1 MNVFDNSD
9 IANYQDAVAKANTA
23 NLTEDQ
29 KATRRQQEEDK
40 ETDSYNETLR
50 GILDP
55 IGGELLRK
63 PLEGLV
69 HDTLK
74 KGIKKLTGKA
84 TEEGTKIAKAGAK
97 KLAERLG
104 VSEDQITGAT
114 RKLSGVKEPSLGE
127 VKLPKSTLPAKLDDE
142 TAKLLN
148 RSRRVRGKAPKIN
161 TTKTAEVDGEPRLV
175 SAFDDTPIVPKPF
188 KAPLFEDATGDDWVD
203 KLYNSPVN
211 ATSKTVE
218 RARARVPTEA
228 PPAEEPR
235 PITKSLDDIFKQ
247 PETQEAVD
255 FKFKRPIQPKT
266 EPDLSDLPSVEELTA
281 AKAEPQVLDQLAPM
295 RELAQQQAEARNSS
309 IIDTAKPL
317 PKPQPVEPPKPTAPA
332 TTDEP
337 TAGQSIGNQAEKEAG
352 QPLEKSIGEDVGKE
366 AGEAV
371 LESEAALGGPEDPL
385 ADIAGLFAGLGTL
398 LGGELGGKK
407 SEPVEQVQAQLN
419 PSTTYGI

>member
-1 MNVFDNSD
+1 MNIFDNSD
-9 IANYQDAVAKANTA
+9 IANYQDAVAKANEA
-23 NLTEDQ
+23 NLTQSQ
-29 KATRRQQEEDK
+29 KIQRRQEAEDK
-40 ETDSYNETLR
+40 ETDKYNDTLR

-127 VKLPKSTLPAKLDDE
+127 VKLPKSTLPARLDDE

-175 SAFDDTPIVPKPF
+175 SAFDDSPIVPKPF
-188 KAPLFEDATGDDWVD
+188 KAPLFKDATGDDWLD

-211 ATSKTVE
+211 ATSKTVKS
-218 RARARVPTEA
+218 ARARVPTEA

-235 PITKSLDDIFKQ
+235 TITKSLDDIFKQ

-255 FKFKRPIQPKT
+255 LKFKRPLPPQPD
-266 EPDLSDLPSVEELTA
+266 PDLADLPSVEELASA
-281 AKAEPQVLDQLAPM
+281 AKSEPQVLDQLAPM
-295 RELAQQQAEARNSS
+295 RELAQQQAESTNAS

-352 QPLEKSIGEDVGKE
+352 GVLEKDVGKE
-366 AGEAV
+366 AGDAV
-371 LESEAALGGPEDPL
+371 LESEAVLGGPEDPL

-398 LGGELGGKK
+398 IGGELGGKK
-407 SEPVEQVQAQLN
+407 SEPIEQAQAQLN
-419 PSTTYGI
+419 PSSTYGI

>member
-9 IANYQDAVAKANTA
+9 IANYQDAVAKANEA
-23 NLTEDQ
+23 NLTQSQ
-29 KATRRQQEEDK
+29 KIQKRQDAEDK
-40 ETDSYNETLR
+40 ETDKYNDTLR

-114 RKLSGVKEPSLGE
+114 RKLSGVKEPPLGE
-127 VKLPKSTLPAKLDDE
+127 VKLPKSTLPASLDND
-142 TAKLLN
+142 TAELLN

-161 TTKTAEVDGEPRLV
+161 TTPTEEVDGEPRLV
-175 SAFDDTPIVPKPF
+175 SAFDDAPIVPKPF
-188 KAPLFEDATGDDWVD
+188 KTPLFEDATGDDWVD

-218 RARARVPTEA
+218 SARARVPTEA
-228 PPAEEPR
+228 PPTEEPR
-235 PITKSLDDIFKQ
+235 PITKSLEDIFKQ

-255 FKFKRPIQPKT
+255 FKFKRPLQPKT

-309 IIDTAKPL
+309 IIDTANPL

-332 TTDEP
+332 PTDEP
-337 TAGQSIGNQAEKEAG
+337 SAGQSIGKQAEKEAG
-352 QPLEKSIGEDVGKE
+352 GVLEKDVGKE
-366 AGEAV
+366 VGAEIATDAIEG
-371 LESEAALGGPEDPL
+371 SAAAQGFLDPIS
-385 ADIAGLFAGLGTL
+385 DIAGLFAAVGTL

-407 SEPVEQVQAQLN
+407 SEPIEQVQAQLN

>member
-9 IANYQDAVAKANTA
+9 IANYQDAVAKANEA

-29 KATRRQQEEDK
+29 KATRRQQAEDK
-40 ETDSYNETLR
+40 ETDKYNDTLR

-114 RKLSGVKEPSLGE
+114 RKLSGVKEPPLGE
-127 VKLPKSTLPAKLDDE
+127 VKLPKSTLPASLDND
-142 TAKLLN
+142 TAELLN

-161 TTKTAEVDGEPRLV
+161 TTPTEEVDGEPRLI
-175 SAFDDTPIVPKPF
+175 SAFDDSPIVPKPF
-188 KAPLFEDATGDDWVD
+188 KTPLFEDATGDDWID

-218 RARARVPTEA
+218 SARARVPTEA
-228 PPAEEPR
+228 PPTEEPR
-235 PITKSLDDIFKQ
+235 PITKSLEDIFKQ

-255 FKFKRPIQPKT
+255 FKFKRPLQPKT

-332 TTDEP
+332 PTEEP
-337 TAGQSIGNQAEKEAG
+337 SAGQSIAKQAEKEAG
-352 QPLEKSIGEDVGKE
+352 GVLEKDVGKE

-407 SEPVEQVQAQLN
+407 SEPIEQVQAQLN

>member
-9 IANYQDAVAKANTA
+9 IANYQDAVAKANEA

-29 KATRRQQEEDK
+29 KATRRQQAEDK
-40 ETDSYNETLR
+40 ETDKYNDTLR

-114 RKLSGVKEPSLGE
+114 RKLSGVKEPPLGE
-127 VKLPKSTLPAKLDDE
+127 VKLPKSTLPASLDND
-142 TAKLLN
+142 TAELLN

-161 TTKTAEVDGEPRLV
+161 TTPTEEVDGEPRLI
-175 SAFDDTPIVPKPF
+175 SAFDDIPIVPKPF
-188 KAPLFEDATGDDWVD
+188 KTPLFEDATGDDWVD

-218 RARARVPTEA
+218 SARARVPTEA
-228 PPAEEPR
+228 PPTEEPR
-235 PITKSLDDIFKQ
+235 PITKSLEDIFKQ

-255 FKFKRPIQPKT
+255 FKFKRPLQPKT

-332 TTDEP
+332 PTEEP
-337 TAGQSIGNQAEKEAG
+337 SAGQSIAKQAEKEAG
-352 QPLEKSIGEDVGKE
+352 GVLEKDVGKE

-407 SEPVEQVQAQLN
+407 SEPIEQVQAQLN

>member
-9 IANYQDAVAKANTA
+9 IANYQDAVAKANEA

-29 KATRRQQEEDK
+29 KVQRRQEAEDK
-40 ETDSYNETLR
+40 ETDKYNDTLR

-84 TEEGTKIAKAGAK
+84 TEEGTKIVKAGAK

-114 RKLSGVKEPSLGE
+114 RKLSGVKEPPLGE

-148 RSRRVRGKAPKIN
+148 RSRLVRGKAPKIN
-161 TTKTAEVDGEPRLV
+161 TTPTEEVDGEPRLV
-175 SAFDDTPIVPKPF
+175 NAFDDTPIVPKPF

-211 ATSKTVE
+211 ATSKTLE
-218 RARARVPTEA
+218 NARARVPTEA
-228 PPAEEPR
+228 PPTQEPR
-235 PITKSLDDIFKQ
+235 PTTKSLDDIFKQ

-255 FKFKRPIQPKT
+255 FKFKRPLQPET
-266 EPDLSDLPSVEELTA
+266 EPDLSGLPSVEQLTA

-295 RELAQQQAEARNSS
+295 RELAQQQAEARNAS

-317 PKPQPVEPPKPTAPA
+317 PKPQPVEPPTPQAPK
-332 TTDEP
+332 TTEEP
-337 TAGQSIGNQAEKEAG
+337 PAGQSIGNQAEKEAG
-352 QPLEKSIGEDVGKE
+352 GVLEKDIGEDVGKE